1 MCAPFP
7 TEWSRPVDGAV
18 SEPLS
23 ESPLIAGRAWV
34 RVSRSE
40 LAHRGSRPCC
50 QPRLR
55 RRTLFTVG
63 FLMHRTHPAITWH
76 NGQAASL
83 CSHHPRARPL
93 SRAASSNLSELSRAC
108 SRDATRRY
116 AAGGKS
122 GKSGEGARG
131 PGRHGPRSARCLKLG
146 IPALVERSGPRA
158 LAAWRQEGLQGPC
171 LPRRGATGHFF
182 ERERVLAPASG
193 SEPQRGSVL
202 APEREKE

>member
-1 MCAPFP
+1 MCEPFP

-34 RVSRSE
+34 PVSRSE

-93 SRAASSNLSELSRAC
+93 SRAPSSNRSELSRAC

-116 AAGGKS
+116 AAGITQ
-122 GKSGEGARG
+122 ERQERRG
-131 PGRHGPRSARCLKLG
+131 RP
-146 IPALVERSGPRA
+146 GPRA
-158 LAAWRQEGLQGPC
+158 ARP
-171 LPRRGATGHFF
+171 PFGATPQTWRHPIREERSPRPCRVVPGGPTGPLFAPKRRDWAFF
-182 ERERVLAPASG
+182 RERAGTRPR
-193 SEPQRGSVL
+193 ERIR
-202 APEREKE
+202 APERKCTSP